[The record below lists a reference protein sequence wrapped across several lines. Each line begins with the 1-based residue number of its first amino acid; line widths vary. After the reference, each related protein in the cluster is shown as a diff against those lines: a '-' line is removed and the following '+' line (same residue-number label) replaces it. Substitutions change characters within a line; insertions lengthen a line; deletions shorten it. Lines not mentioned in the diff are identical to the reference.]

1 LELAH
6 PGGRSSAPVLRPT
19 RRDATGEIIR
29 RVIDHWLLG
38 GVTLV
43 GGLYGLVAIIRHPA
57 GLAADVTRPAGWWPF
72 DLPSWRAL
80 VRIAPVGAAEG
91 VVWGAW
97 FIAEGLPDS
106 GPVDAVEAVLQVL
119 MLAALTA
126 LLAVALFNRP
136 RILVSPPL
144 RALPGALEEWRSR
157 DAG

>member
-1 LELAH
+1 
-6 PGGRSSAPVLRPT
+6 
-19 RRDATGEIIR
+19 
-29 RVIDHWLLG
+29 VIDNWLLG

-43 GGLYGLVAIIRHPA
+43 GGLFGLVSIIRRPT
-57 GLAADVTRPAGWWPF
+57 GVAAEINRPPEWWPF

-91 VVWGAW
+91 VIWGAW
-97 FIAEGLPDS
+97 FIAAGLADS
-106 GPVDAVEAVLQVL
+106 GPVDAVQAVLQVL
-119 MLAALTA
+119 IVVALVA

-144 RALPGALEEWRSR
+144 RELPGAIDEWRSQ